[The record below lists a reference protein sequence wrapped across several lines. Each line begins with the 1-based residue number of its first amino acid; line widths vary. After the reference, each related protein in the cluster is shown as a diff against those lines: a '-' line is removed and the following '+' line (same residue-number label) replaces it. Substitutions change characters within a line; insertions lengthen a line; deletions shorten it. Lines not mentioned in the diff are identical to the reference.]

1 MLCFNDLYFKGHLFG
16 LFFYHLILMRS
27 ALLKTLTRQ
36 PAGVLMVAHDLVFS
50 FFLIF
55 TGALVLAT
63 VALYTK
69 QPIIIAYIALGA
81 IVGPYGLSLIEEPEL
96 LEGMSHIGIIFLLF
110 LLGLDMQP
118 SSLVTILKKATL
130 VALISCALFFGIGFG
145 IAQVFNHSSLD
156 SMVIGLAMMFSS
168 TIIGLK
174 LLPTTVLHHKRVGE
188 LMVGLL
194 LIQDLVAI
202 LTLIFLGSL
211 GSSTDMESMVTPIWQ
226 PFIALPILALSSYL
240 IVKSLL
246 LPLIRKFDRFQE
258 YLFILAIG
266 WCLAMAEGA
275 QAIGLTREIGAF
287 IAGVTLATSP
297 IAQYIAI
304 SLKPLRDFFLVL
316 FFFALGAGFNLAL
329 LSQVIWPALV
339 LAAAILILKPVV
351 FRYLLGNMSERPE
364 LAWDVGFRLGQISE
378 FSLLIAFVAFE
389 RSILSE
395 QGSLLIQATA
405 IITFALSSYIVVF
418 NYPSPI
424 AVSDKL
430 RRD

>member
-1 MLCFNDLYFKGHLFG
+1 
-16 LFFYHLILMRS
+16 
-27 ALLKTLTRQ
+27 
-36 PAGVLMVAHDLVFS
+36 MVAHDLVFS

-55 TGALVLAT
+55 TGALVLST
-63 VALYTK
+63 IALYTK
-69 QPIIIAYIALGA
+69 QPVIIAYIALGA
-81 IVGPYGLSLIEEPEL
+81 IVGPFGLSLIEEPAL
-96 LEGMSHIGIIFLLF
+96 LGEMSHIGIIFLLF

-118 SSLVTILKKATL
+118 SSLVSMLRKATL
-130 VALISCALFFGIGFG
+130 VALISCGLFFGIGFG
-145 IAQVFNHSSLD
+145 IAMAFSHSTMDSL
-156 SMVIGLAMMFSS
+156 VIGLAMMFSS

-174 LLPTTVLHHKRVGE
+174 LLPTTVLHHKHVGE

-194 LIQDLVAI
+194 LLQDLVAI

-211 GSSTDMESMVTPIWQ
+211 GSAANLETVTPPIWQ
-226 PFIALPILALSSYL
+226 PFVALPLLVLASYL
-240 IVKSLL
+240 IVKGLL
-246 LPLIRKFDRFQE
+246 LPLIKKFDRFQE

-275 QAIGLTREIGAF
+275 QAVGLTREIGAF

-316 FFFALGAGFNLAL
+316 FFFALGAGFNLQL
-329 LSQVIWPALV
+329 LSSVIWPALV
-339 LAAAILILKPVV
+339 LAGAVLILKPVI
-351 FRYLLGNMSERPE
+351 FRYLLGNMSERPA

-418 NYPSPI
+418 NYPNPI
-424 AVSDKL
+424 AVNDKL

>member
-1 MLCFNDLYFKGHLFG
+1 
-16 LFFYHLILMRS
+16 
-27 ALLKTLTRQ
+27 
-36 PAGVLMVAHDLVFS
+36 MVEHDLIFS

-55 TGALVLAT
+55 TGALVLST

-69 QPIIIAYIALGA
+69 QPVIIAYIALGA
-81 IVGPYGLSLIEEPEL
+81 IVGPFGLSLIEAPEL
-96 LEGMSHIGIIFLLF
+96 LGEMSHIGIIFLLF

-118 SSLVTILKKATL
+118 SNLVAVLKKATL
-130 VALISCALFFGIGFG
+130 VALISCGLFFGIGFG
-145 IAQVFNHSSLD
+145 IAMAFSHSTMDSL
-156 SMVIGLAMMFSS
+156 VIGLAMMFSS

-174 LLPTTVLHHKRVGE
+174 LLPTTVLHHKHVGE

-194 LIQDLVAI
+194 LLQDLVAI
-202 LTLIFLGSL
+202 LTLILIGSL
-211 GSSTDMESMVTPIWQ
+211 GSATSLETAPPIWQ
-226 PFIALPILALSSYL
+226 PFVALPLLVMGSYL
-240 IVKSLL
+240 VVKGVL

-275 QAIGLTREIGAF
+275 QSVGLTREIGAF

-316 FFFALGAGFNLAL
+316 FFFALGAGFNLQL
-329 LSQVIWPALV
+329 LSSVIWPALV
-339 LAAAILILKPVV
+339 LAGAVLLLKPVI
-351 FRYLLGNMSERPE
+351 FRYLLGNMSERPA

-424 AVSDKL
+424 AVNDKL

>member
-1 MLCFNDLYFKGHLFG
+1 
-16 LFFYHLILMRS
+16 
-27 ALLKTLTRQ
+27 
-36 PAGVLMVAHDLVFS
+36 VEHDLVFS

-145 IAQVFNHSSLD
+145 IAQAFNHSSLD
-156 SMVIGLAMMFSS
+156 SLVIGLAMMFSS

-211 GSSTDMESMVTPIWQ
+211 GSSTDMESTAAPIWQ

-240 IVKSLL
+240 IVKGLL

-339 LAAAILILKPVV
+339 LAAAILILKPVI

>member
-1 MLCFNDLYFKGHLFG
+1 
-16 LFFYHLILMRS
+16 
-27 ALLKTLTRQ
+27 
-36 PAGVLMVAHDLVFS
+36 MVAHDLIFS

-55 TGALVLAT
+55 TGALVLST
-63 VALYTK
+63 IALYTK
-69 QPIIIAYIALGA
+69 QPVIIAYIALGA
-81 IVGPYGLSLIEEPEL
+81 IVGPFGLSLIEAPDL
-96 LEGMSHIGIIFLLF
+96 LGEMSHIGIIFLLF

-118 SSLVTILKKATL
+118 ANLVAVLKKATL
-130 VALISCALFFGIGFG
+130 VALISCASFFGIGFA
-145 IAQVFNHSSLD
+145 IAMAFSHSTMDSL
-156 SMVIGLAMMFSS
+156 VIGLAMMFSS

-174 LLPTTVLHHKRVGE
+174 LLPTTVLHHKHVGE

-194 LIQDLVAI
+194 LLQDLVAI
-202 LTLIFLGSL
+202 LTLIFLGSI
-211 GSSTDMESMVTPIWQ
+211 GSSANPDLDAPPLWQ
-226 PFIALPILALSSYL
+226 PFIALPLLVLSSYL
-240 IVKSLL
+240 LVKGML
-246 LPLIRKFDRFQE
+246 LPLIQKFDRFQE

-275 QAIGLTREIGAF
+275 QAVGLTREIGAF

-339 LAAAILILKPVV
+339 LAMAVLALKPII
-351 FRYLLGNMSERPE
+351 FRALLGNMSERPA

-389 RSILSE
+389 RSVLSE

-405 IITFALSSYIVVF
+405 IITFAISSYIVVF
-418 NYPSPI
+418 NYPNPI

>member
-1 MLCFNDLYFKGHLFG
+1 
-16 LFFYHLILMRS
+16 
-27 ALLKTLTRQ
+27 
-36 PAGVLMVAHDLVFS
+36 MVAHDLVFS

-81 IVGPYGLSLIEEPEL
+81 IVGPYGLSLIEAPQL
-96 LEGMSHIGIIFLLF
+96 LEEMSHIGIIFLLF

-118 SSLVTILKKATL
+118 SSLVTILRKATL

-145 IAQVFNHSSLD
+145 IALAFDHSTLD
-156 SMVIGLAMMFSS
+156 SLIIGLAMMFSS

-194 LIQDLVAI
+194 LLQDLVAI
-202 LTLIFLGSL
+202 LTLIFIGSL
-211 GSSTDMESMVTPIWQ
+211 GTSTDLDAANVPLWR
-226 PFIALPILALSSYL
+226 PFVALPLLAVGSYL
-240 IVKSLL
+240 LVKGLL
-246 LPLIRKFDRFQE
+246 LPLIHKFDRFQE

-316 FFFALGAGFNLAL
+316 FFFALGAGFNLEL

-339 LAAAILILKPVV
+339 LASAILILKPII
-351 FRYLLGNMSERPE
+351 FRYLLGNMSERPA

-418 NYPSPI
+418 NYPNPI

>member
-1 MLCFNDLYFKGHLFG
+1 
-16 LFFYHLILMRS
+16 
-27 ALLKTLTRQ
+27 
-36 PAGVLMVAHDLVFS
+36 MVAHDLVFS

-81 IVGPYGLSLIEEPEL
+81 IVGPYGLSLIEAPQL
-96 LEGMSHIGIIFLLF
+96 LEEMSHIGIIFLLF

-118 SSLVTILKKATL
+118 SSLVTILRKATL

-145 IAQVFNHSSLD
+145 IALAFDHSTLD
-156 SMVIGLAMMFSS
+156 SLIIGLAMMFSS

-194 LIQDLVAI
+194 LLQDLVAI
-202 LTLIFLGSL
+202 LTLIFIGSL
-211 GSSTDMESMVTPIWQ
+211 GTSTDLDAANVPLWR
-226 PFIALPILALSSYL
+226 PFVALPLLAIGSYL
-240 IVKSLL
+240 LVKGLL

-316 FFFALGAGFNLAL
+316 FFFALGAGFNLEL

-339 LAAAILILKPVV
+339 LASAILILKPII
-351 FRYLLGNMSERPE
+351 FRYLLGNMSERPA

-418 NYPSPI
+418 NYPNPI

>member
-1 MLCFNDLYFKGHLFG
+1 
-16 LFFYHLILMRS
+16 
-27 ALLKTLTRQ
+27 
-36 PAGVLMVAHDLVFS
+36 VEHDLVFS

-145 IAQVFNHSSLD
+145 IAQAFNHSSLD
-156 SMVIGLAMMFSS
+156 SLVIGLAMMFSS

-211 GSSTDMESMVTPIWQ
+211 GSSTDMKSTAAPIWQ
-226 PFIALPILALSSYL
+226 PFIALPILALSSYV

-339 LAAAILILKPVV
+339 LAAAILILKPVI

>member
-1 MLCFNDLYFKGHLFG
+1 
-16 LFFYHLILMRS
+16 
-27 ALLKTLTRQ
+27 
-36 PAGVLMVAHDLVFS
+36 MVAHDLVFS

-81 IVGPYGLSLIEEPEL
+81 IVGPYGLSLIEAPQL
-96 LEGMSHIGIIFLLF
+96 LEEMSHIGIIFLLF

-118 SSLVTILKKATL
+118 SSLVTILRKATL

-145 IAQVFNHSSLD
+145 IALAFDHSTLD
-156 SMVIGLAMMFSS
+156 SIIIGLAMMFSS

-194 LIQDLVAI
+194 LLQDLVAI
-202 LTLIFLGSL
+202 LTLIFIASL
-211 GSSTDMESMVTPIWQ
+211 GTNADLEATNVPLWR
-226 PFIALPILALSSYL
+226 PFVALPLLAIGSYL
-240 IVKSLL
+240 LVKGVL

-275 QAIGLTREIGAF
+275 QAVGLTREIGAF

-316 FFFALGAGFNLAL
+316 FFFALGAGFNLEL

-339 LAAAILILKPVV
+339 LASAVLILKPVI
-351 FRYLLGNMSERPE
+351 FRYLLGNMSERPD

-378 FSLLIAFVAFE
+378 FSLLIAFVALE

-418 NYPSPI
+418 NYPNPI

>member
-1 MLCFNDLYFKGHLFG
+1 
-16 LFFYHLILMRS
+16 
-27 ALLKTLTRQ
+27 
-36 PAGVLMVAHDLVFS
+36 MVAHDLVFS

-81 IVGPYGLSLIEEPEL
+81 IVGPYGLSLIETPQL
-96 LEGMSHIGIIFLLF
+96 LEEMSHIGIIFLLF

-118 SSLVTILKKATL
+118 SSLVTILRKATL

-145 IAQVFNHSSLD
+145 IALAFDHSTLD
-156 SMVIGLAMMFSS
+156 SLIIGLAMMFSS

-194 LIQDLVAI
+194 LLQDLVAI
-202 LTLIFLGSL
+202 LTLIFIGSL
-211 GSSTDMESMVTPIWQ
+211 GTSTDLDAANVPLWR
-226 PFIALPILALSSYL
+226 PFVALPLLAIGSYL
-240 IVKSLL
+240 LVKGLL

-316 FFFALGAGFNLAL
+316 FFFALGAGFNLEL

-339 LAAAILILKPVV
+339 LASAILILKPII
-351 FRYLLGNMSERPE
+351 FRYLLGNMSERPA

-418 NYPSPI
+418 NYPNPI

>member
-1 MLCFNDLYFKGHLFG
+1 
-16 LFFYHLILMRS
+16 
-27 ALLKTLTRQ
+27 
-36 PAGVLMVAHDLVFS
+36 MVDHDLIFS
-50 FFLIF
+50 FFIIF
-55 TGALVLAT
+55 TGAFVLAT
-63 VALYTK
+63 IALYTK
-69 QPIIIAYIALGA
+69 QPVIIAYIALGA
-81 IVGPYGLSLIEEPEL
+81 IVGPFGLSLVEEPEL
-96 LEGMSHIGIIFLLF
+96 LGEMSHIGIIFLLF

-118 SSLVTILKKATL
+118 SSLVSILKKATL
-130 VALISCALFFGIGFG
+130 VALISCALFFAVGFG
-145 IAQVFNHSSLD
+145 IAMAFNHSTMDSL
-156 SMVIGLAMMFSS
+156 VIGLAMMFSS

-174 LLPTTVLHHKRVGE
+174 LLPTTILHHKHVGE

-194 LIQDLVAI
+194 LIQDLIAI

-211 GSSTDMESMVTPIWQ
+211 GSAASSEAVAPPIWQ
-226 PFIALPILALSSYL
+226 PFIALPLFVVGSYL
-240 IVKSLL
+240 LVKGLL
-246 LPLIRKFDRFQE
+246 LPLIKKFDRFQE

-275 QAIGLTREIGAF
+275 QTIGLTREIGAF

-316 FFFALGAGFNLAL
+316 FFFALGAGFNLPL
-329 LSQVIWPALV
+329 LSSVIWPALI
-339 LAAAILILKPVV
+339 LAAAVLILKPVV
-351 FRYLLGNMSERPE
+351 FRYLLGNMSESPA

-405 IITFALSSYIVVF
+405 IITFVLSSYIVVF
-418 NYPSPI
+418 NYPNPI

>member
-1 MLCFNDLYFKGHLFG
+1 
-16 LFFYHLILMRS
+16 
-27 ALLKTLTRQ
+27 
-36 PAGVLMVAHDLVFS
+36 MVAHDLIFS

-63 VALYTK
+63 IALYTK
-69 QPIIIAYIALGA
+69 QPVIIAYIALGA
-81 IVGPYGLSLIEEPEL
+81 IVGPFGLSLIEAPEL
-96 LEGMSHIGIIFLLF
+96 LGEMSHIGIIFLLF

-118 SSLVTILKKATL
+118 ANLVAVLKKATL
-130 VALISCALFFGIGFG
+130 VAIISCALFFAIGFG
-145 IAQVFNHSSLD
+145 IALAFSHSTMDSL
-156 SMVIGLAMMFSS
+156 VIGLAMMFSS

-174 LLPTTVLHHKRVGE
+174 LLPTTVLHHKHVGE

-194 LIQDLVAI
+194 LLQDLVAI

-211 GSSTDMESMVTPIWQ
+211 GSSSSLGSAPPLWQ
-226 PFIALPILALSSYL
+226 PFVALPLLIMGSYL
-240 IVKSLL
+240 LVKGLL
-246 LPLIRKFDRFQE
+246 LPLIKKFDHFQE

-275 QAIGLTREIGAF
+275 QAVGLTREIGAF

-316 FFFALGAGFNLAL
+316 FFFALGAGFNLEL

-339 LAAAILILKPVV
+339 LAGAILILKPVI
-351 FRYLLGNMSERPE
+351 FRFLLGNMSERPE

-378 FSLLIAFVAFE
+378 FSLLVAFVAFE

-418 NYPSPI
+418 NYPNPI

>member
-1 MLCFNDLYFKGHLFG
+1 
-16 LFFYHLILMRS
+16 
-27 ALLKTLTRQ
+27 
-36 PAGVLMVAHDLVFS
+36 MVAHDLIFS

-55 TGALVLAT
+55 TGALVLST

-69 QPIIIAYIALGA
+69 QPVIIAYIALGA
-81 IVGPYGLSLIEEPEL
+81 IVGPFGLSLIEEPAL
-96 LEGMSHIGIIFLLF
+96 LGEMSHIGIIFLLF

-118 SSLVTILKKATL
+118 SSLVSTLRKATL
-130 VALISCALFFGIGFG
+130 VALVSCAMFFGIGFA
-145 IAQVFNHSSLD
+145 IAMAFSHSTMDSL
-156 SMVIGLAMMFSS
+156 VIGLAMMFSS

-174 LLPTTVLHHKRVGE
+174 LLPTTVLHHKHMGE

-194 LIQDLVAI
+194 LLQDLVAI

-211 GSSTDMESMVTPIWQ
+211 GASSNTDIVAPPIWQ
-226 PFIALPILALSSYL
+226 PFIALPLLVLVSYF
-240 IVKSLL
+240 IVKGLL
-246 LPLIRKFDRFQE
+246 LPLIKKFDRFQE

-275 QAIGLTREIGAF
+275 QAVGLTREIGAF

-316 FFFALGAGFNLAL
+316 FFFALGAGFNFQL
-329 LSQVIWPALV
+329 LSNVIWPALV
-339 LAAAILILKPVV
+339 LAGAVLLLKPVI
-351 FRYLLGNMSERPE
+351 FRYLLGNMSESPA

-418 NYPSPI
+418 NYPNPI
-424 AVSDKL
+424 AVNDKL